1 MLKYREFSV
10 MFLGILI
17 SSDGNAEDGARFGGT
32 AFGGWQCWHTVHK
45 RCPWFILIPCQY
57 FWRGVV
63 FLYFTYC
70 TSVVLGEDLQER
82 GRVKGSDDFFGRW
95 VCKKLHAYGQLIQIP
110 TRNYLK
116 KSVGMFR
123 IVWMFHVDNWW
134 LMIFDYQFLCVSH
147 WHWYSHILHIG
158 CWRPGSPW
166 HSRFYA
172 HLVYREQELQHGS
185 TTTTDRIRHHHC
197 QQHHCHRCAKA
208 HRSPHSP
215 P

>member
-45 RCPWFILIPCQY
+45 RCPWFILIPCQH

-95 VCKKLHAYGQLIQIP
+95 VWKKLHAYGQLIQIP

-134 LMIFDYQFLCVSH
+134 LMIFDYISISMRQSLALVFA
-147 WHWYSHILHIG
+147 
-158 CWRPGSPW
+158 
-166 HSRFYA
+166 HS
-172 HLVYREQELQHGS
+172 
-185 TTTTDRIRHHHC
+185 
-197 QQHHCHRCAKA
+197 A
-208 HRSPHSP
+208 HRMLEAGKPLTFKILCPSRI
-215 P
+215 